1 VRPDLVIEHLRS
13 LGVFLTP
20 EKEARLIEILLADPE
35 RTENDLNRRATIADR
50 VYGGARRGRKPKAKP

>member
-20 EKEARLIEILLADPE
+20 EKEARLTEILLADPE
-35 RTENDLNRRATIADR
+35 RKEDDLRRRAVIIDR
-50 VYGGARRGRKPKAKP
+50 VYKGAKRGRKPKAKP